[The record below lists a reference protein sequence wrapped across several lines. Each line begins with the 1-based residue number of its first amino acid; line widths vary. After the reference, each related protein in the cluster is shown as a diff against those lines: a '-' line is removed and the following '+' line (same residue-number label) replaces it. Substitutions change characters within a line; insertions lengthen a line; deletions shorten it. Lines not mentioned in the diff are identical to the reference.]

1 MAIKQ
6 PLIGLIALTGTD
18 YSRNL
23 PLVKPKKLW
32 GIMKSIQSNLVLT
45 EGFECFPNLQ
55 QVCLIVRL
63 RAPSNLNIGLL
74 TQLFFKFDGVGVRS
88 TLLACSARTHAIK
101 SGTEPPRGVHL
112 PPSVST
118 ALPWG
123 RLRGRDAIPQ
133 GIPPIRPLQA
143 AAPIRRTRC
152 VHDQERQLSLPL
164 LDRRMRGQRRAPLVR
179 LRVLHTARRQR

>member
-32 GIMKSIQSNLVLT
+32 GIMKLIQSNLILT

-63 RAPSNLNIGLL
+63 RAPSN
-74 TQLFFKFDGVGVRS
+74 
-88 TLLACSARTHAIK
+88 
-101 SGTEPPRGVHL
+101 
-112 PPSVST
+112 
-118 ALPWG
+118 
-123 RLRGRDAIPQ
+123 
-133 GIPPIRPLQA
+133 
-143 AAPIRRTRC
+143 
-152 VHDQERQLSLPL
+152 
-164 LDRRMRGQRRAPLVR
+164 
-179 LRVLHTARRQR
+179 

>member
-1 MAIKQ
+1 MFEYCFNLMVASFD
-6 PLIGLIALTGTD
+6 ARGT
-18 YSRNL
+18 
-23 PLVKPKKLW
+23 
-32 GIMKSIQSNLVLT
+32 
-45 EGFECFPNLQ
+45 
-55 QVCLIVRL
+55 
-63 RAPSNLNIGLL
+63 RA
-74 TQLFFKFDGVGVRS
+74 D
-88 TLLACSARTHAIK
+88 
-101 SGTEPPRGVHL
+101 TEPPRGVHL

>member
-45 EGFECFPNLQ
+45 EGFECFPDLH
-55 QVCLIVRL
+55 QVSCNSCLFL
-63 RAPSNLNIGLL
+63 SSKLESL
-74 TQLFFKFDGVGVRS
+74 T
-88 TLLACSARTHAIK
+88 CSARTHAIK
-101 SGTEPPRGVHL
+101 SGAEPPRGVHL

-133 GIPPIRPLQA
+133 GIPPIRPLQT